1 MAWADPGP
9 PPVADPQVA
18 APPPAQAVE
27 PPKTEAE
34 KLADQGRDAYRTG
47 NYAEGYRSFERAFV
61 LDDNSR
67 WLYNMAKC
75 KEKLADYK
83 SAVRLLER
91 YLEHHKQA
99 HGGQAPTDAVDAEH
113 LIRDLKQR
121 AFEQLPEVE
130 IKSSPV
136 GAQVLMADGTT
147 IGSTPVTTHME
158 PGNYKITLKLPNHSE
173 VQAELVVPLAGKVSL
188 MFGLKSKQKRAGLKF
203 WCNVRNAQIAIDGK
217 IMAVTP
223 FMGQIEIEPGNHQLT
238 LTRIGFKTAERE
250 VTVPEDKTLVS
261 RFVLVPTVTHA
272 SWRGWL
278 GVPLMV
284 IGAGLLGG
292 GYYAKTQAETTYSG
306 STTHSQLGTEN
317 AYGFQQW
324 QQLQN
329 IGYGAGAG
337 ALALGLG
344 LTIWDTV
351 RDGIDEND
359 RVGGDLLPEG
369 SELQPFMSKEVQP

>member
-1 MAWADPGP
+1 MRRFCALIVCSCLCLGWTGLAWADPGP

-173 VQAELVVPLAGKVSL
+173 VQAELVVPLAGKRD
-188 MFGLKSKQKRAGLKF
+188 GGGEAG
-203 WCNVRNAQIAIDGK
+203 
-217 IMAVTP
+217 VT
-223 FMGQIEIEPGNHQLT
+223 
-238 LTRIGFKTAERE
+238 
-250 VTVPEDKTLVS
+250 
-261 RFVLVPTVTHA
+261 
-272 SWRGWL
+272 
-278 GVPLMV
+278 
-284 IGAGLLGG
+284 GAGNADGERAKCGHESVADRLL
-292 GYYAKTQAETTYSG
+292 KM
-306 STTHSQLGTEN
+306 
-317 AYGFQQW
+317 
-324 QQLQN
+324 
-329 IGYGAGAG
+329 I
-337 ALALGLG
+337 
-344 LTIWDTV
+344 TI
-351 RDGIDEND
+351 RHA
-359 RVGGDLLPEG
+359 R
-369 SELQPFMSKEVQP
+369 